1 MATFTPAYSGGIPT
15 VEDTTQ
21 VDSDSPFADEEQGM
35 HDGRGGHEPSTTE
48 RLACDR
54 CRRRKIKCDRVHP
67 CAHCIKAKLQCTY
80 DQGQKK
86 RPRRQRVMISS
97 GYESRMDEINQK
109 IDDLTDMMSRFSP
122 AHASIGDAISAN
134 SPHPPPSPWPQSTLT
149 QPPRTNF
156 QVHERENNQ
165 TLTEADAIEPSLF
178 SQAVFATKF
187 LQAVL
192 AHDIFSPVAPEM
204 ASALK
209 SLGDIVEAQQRRNN
223 SYDASN
229 PFSKTLPLGYTIRDL
244 PLPPIGKIMAC
255 LRLAKENSRVQSHF
269 LLQFKSLGHFTEYVV
284 KACSPGPMTDAELII
299 VHLGLYWL
307 FYECSGVSTDI
318 STKHDYA
325 AQASVCKNSLEIVL
339 SNLSFHAPTTVD
351 YVHAM
356 YIAAMYCLQM
366 NKPNAGWAFVS
377 KASLLAQAMGMHS
390 STTMNSE
397 VTEEKQYKTRLFWGL
412 YCLEKAIAL
421 RLGRS
426 STIRDHDITLPQPL
440 REQRTSPDW
449 FASLPDGIE
458 LSRLFGLVFDEL
470 FSSSALVQ
478 PTSVRRSRAKVLSAK
493 MEQRIASRAVSDMHL
508 EPLGQLIEPKVVAF
522 LRHSNIVC
530 DYSILAS
537 IYKSIPPEDTF
548 SSSCPECV
556 SAARTALQEH
566 ATCISLIADQASEDL
581 ILDFWINTSLLLSP
595 FIPFNILFCNIIE
608 TCESSDLE
616 LLARFVGALELASTI
631 PRYSAACRKQLPIF
645 KSLYDVA
652 AKYIEAKAKV
662 YQQQSS
668 TSSTT
673 TGLGMATAEVSQSV
687 LARTK
692 QSDMP
697 KDTSQDDMNDR
708 PDDFGVEMDL
718 SSVELG
724 DWFYQNQ
731 QMMRLLED
739 G

>member
-1 MATFTPAYSGGIPT
+1 MRSRPSMRPLYQGKVAVHLRPGP
-15 VEDTTQ
+15 
-21 VDSDSPFADEEQGM
+21 EEEAKAAAG
-35 HDGRGGHEPSTTE
+35 HDLE
-48 RLACDR
+48 RL
-54 CRRRKIKCDRVHP
+54 
-67 CAHCIKAKLQCTY
+67 
-80 DQGQKK
+80 
-86 RPRRQRVMISS
+86 
-97 GYESRMDEINQK
+97 SRMDEINQK

-122 AHASIGDAISAN
+122 AHASIGDAMSAN

-149 QPPRTNF
+149 QTPRTNF
-156 QVHERENNQ
+156 QVHERGNNQ

-204 ASALK
+204 TSALK
-209 SLGDIVEAQQRRNN
+209 SLGDIVETQQRRNN

-229 PFSKTLPLGYTIRDL
+229 PFSKTLPPGYTIRDL

-299 VHLGLYWL
+299 
-307 FYECSGVSTDI
+307 
-318 STKHDYA
+318 
-325 AQASVCKNSLEIVL
+325 
-339 SNLSFHAPTTVD
+339 
-351 YVHAM
+351 
-356 YIAAMYCLQM
+356 AMYCLQM

-390 STTMNSE
+390 STAMNSE

-493 MEQRIASRAVSDMHL
+493 MEQRIASRAVSDMHP

-537 IYKSIPPEDTF
+537 IYKSISPEDTS

-556 SAARTALQEH
+556 SAARIALQEH

-581 ILDFWINTSLLLSP
+581 ILDFWVNTSLLLSP

-608 TCESSDLE
+608 TCDSSDLQ

-645 KSLYDVA
+645 KSMYDVA

-662 YQQQSS
+662 YRQHPSASS
-668 TSSTT
+668 AAA
-673 TGLGMATAEVSQSV
+673 GLGIETVEASPSA

-697 KDTSQDDMNDR
+697 KDASQDDMNDR

-718 SSVELG
+718 SNVELG